1 MKKSRLVLQKNKSR
15 FFCFS
20 AEVSSLSVGWR
31 DIAEL
36 DFGANFGKS
45 CMDEVNIFLIVKNE
59 VCKLFLTMDKYKP
72 VVVICRTVI
81 GLTFAYSGK
90 APIDIFVRHI
100 VLNAKIPV
108 IKAELS
114 DCYAAYFFTGAEV
127 VYMLLIAD
135 VFFINA
141 LESGLTETEQSRS
154 LLFLFFY
161 NIERVPLIRQL
172 CHNESAECT
181 AYKTNDEPADYIGG
195 EVYNKIDPCN
205 AHCYCEQER
214 KPAAALVTGEKYG
227 GCGGHGGGGVTGR
240 ETLIALG
247 ILPDRKPELIEDAVF
262 IGIRTRTR
270 NENFQAAVGYERA
283 ERYAEEYCRSAAA
296 RTFFQQQDK
305 P

>member
-1 MKKSRLVLQKNKSR
+1 ML
-15 FFCFS
+15 S
-20 AEVSSLSVGWR
+20 AEVSSLSVGGR

-36 DFGANFGKS
+36 DFGAYFGKS
-45 CMDEVNIFLIVKNE
+45 RVDEVNVFLLVENE
-59 VCKLFLTMDKYKP
+59 VCKLFFSMDEYKP

-90 APIDIFVRHI
+90 APVDVFVRHI
-100 VLNAKIPV
+100 VFNAKIPV

-114 DCYAAYFFTGAEV
+114 DCYAAYFFAGVEV
-127 VYMLLIAD
+127 VYMLLVAD

-154 LLFLFFY
+154 LLSFY
-161 NIERVPLIRQL
+161 NIKRVPLIRQL
-172 CHNESAECT
+172 CHNESAERT
-181 AYKTNDEPADYIGG
+181 AYKTNDEPADNIGG
-195 EVYNKIDPCN
+195 EVYNKINSCN
-205 AHCYCEQER
+205 THHYCEQER

-262 IGIRTRTR
+262 IGIRTRAR
-270 NENFQAAVGYERA
+270 DENFQAAVGYERA

-296 RTFFQQQDK
+296 RTFFQQQNK